1 MRIVLLIFLFTT
13 SVLSFSNDPIISKI
27 EVSKDAL
34 SYIDISKIENEK
46 EYFQQFYMK
55 IFLDKEIIKDKKYF
69 IRLLHNYENIKNINV
84 DALRDDNELIIE
96 VDKNT
101 KNSIIIHIDTRDT
114 KAPPYLSLEIFDEE
128 NFKDILDGEKL
139 YFGLVYGIVFCA
151 FLYNFIL
158 FIFNREKSF
167 LYYSLL
173 QLSLLFLLLTHVMTL
188 DFLKPLYEYIF
199 LPEFVGQIALIF
211 ALLFN
216 RAFLD
221 SKKFIPRVDKV
232 LLLLIVF
239 FIADTLIFLVNGETI
254 LDEYFPTSLPLAIL
268 VFSSFLVYRQG
279 YKVAIFY
286 ILGWSIIF
294 ISVFLI
300 EYDFLPFSDVYALYI
315 GLPLE
320 SLILSFSL
328 GYKMK
333 ELERKKAMHE
343 QMLIHQNKLASMG
356 QMLNNIAHQYR
367 QPLTHLGYILMNINS
382 AHEHGELDKQYL
394 DKKIKQ
400 ANEQLI
406 FMSDTIDSFK
416 NFYKPTKEK
425 EMFYINE
432 AVLNAIFIVK
442 PILEENSIKLEVNID
457 KNIQILGY
465 ENEYSQV
472 VLNLLTNAKDTLI
485 ENNIKDA
492 KIEVKLEKSCLYI
505 KDNSIGVPIE
515 LEQRIFEP
523 YFTTKEKSSGI
534 GLYMSMLI
542 IQEHFDAKLL
552 LKNSS
557 NGATFIIEV

>member
-34 SYIDISKIENEK
+34 SYIDISKIENE
-46 EYFQQFYMK
+46 EEFFQQFYMK

-69 IRLLHNYENIKNINV
+69 IRLLHNYENIKDINV
-84 DALRDDNELIIE
+84 NAFRDDNELIIE
-96 VDKNT
+96 VDKST
-101 KNSIIIHIDTRDT
+101 KNSIVIHIDTTDT

-128 NFKDILDGEKL
+128 NFKDVLDGEKL

-173 QLSLLFLLLTHVMTL
+173 QVSLLFLLLTHVMTL
-188 DFLKPLYEYIF
+188 DFLKPLYKYIF

-221 SKKFIPRVDKV
+221 SKKFIPRVDAV

-239 FIADTLIFLVNGETI
+239 SIADTLIFLVNGETI
-254 LDEYFPTSLPLAIL
+254 LDEYFPTSLLLAIL

-328 GYKMK
+328 GYKIK

-343 QMLIHQNKLASMG
+343 QMVIHQNKLASMG

-400 ANEQLI
+400 ANKQLI

-416 NFYKPTKEK
+416 DFYKPTKEK

-432 AVLNAIFIVK
+432 AVSSAIFIVK
-442 PILEENSIKLEVNID
+442 PILEENSVKLEVNID

-472 VLNLLTNAKDTLI
+472 VLNLLTNAKDSLI

-515 LEQRIFEP
+515 LEQKIFEP

-542 IQEHFDAKLL
+542 MQEHFNAKIL